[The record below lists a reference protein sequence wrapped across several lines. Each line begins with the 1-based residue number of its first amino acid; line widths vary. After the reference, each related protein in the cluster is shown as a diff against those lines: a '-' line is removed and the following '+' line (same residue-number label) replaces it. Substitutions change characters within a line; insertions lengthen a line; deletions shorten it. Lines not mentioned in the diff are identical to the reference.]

1 MKNKL
6 RLCHGKDCRKYRK
19 GLGKLAAEVEG
30 LALTDTVK
38 CQDICKGAVIVVHT
52 EQHKY
57 WMKKMTGKKNRKNL
71 RSFLMSGTLPEHLQK
86 NVVKQKRVRSASRP
100 TA

>member
-6 RLCHGKDCRKYRK
+6 RLCKGKDCRKHQK
-19 GLGKLAAEVEG
+19 GLCKLLAEVED
-30 LALTDTVK
+30 LAMTDTVK

-57 WMKKMTGKKNRKNL
+57 WMKKMTGKKNRKKL
-71 RSFLMSGTLPEHLQK
+71 RSFLMSGTLPEQLQK
-86 NVVKQKRVRSASRP
+86 NVVKRKRVRSANRP